1 MNISRVGILPA
12 RKDIETGK
20 MPVPR
25 KMPIPQ
31 VRPVANLIRQ
41 VRAHLS
47 KMPIP
52 QVRPKA
58 ARDCSRPW
66 RRAPTLIAEV
76 ICQKSFVRS

>member
-1 MNISRVGILPA
+1 MSRVGILPA
-12 RKDIETGK
+12 RKYIETGK

-52 QVRPKA
+52 PH
-58 ARDCSRPW
+58 S
-66 RRAPTLIAEV
+66 
-76 ICQKSFVRS
+76 

>member
-1 MNISRVGILPA
+1 
-12 RKDIETGK
+12 

-41 VRAHLS
+41 GQAHLS

-52 QVRPKA
+52 QVRPKGDLLA
-58 ARDCSRPW
+58 HWKARTYS
-66 RRAPTLIAEV
+66 
-76 ICQKSFVRS
+76 